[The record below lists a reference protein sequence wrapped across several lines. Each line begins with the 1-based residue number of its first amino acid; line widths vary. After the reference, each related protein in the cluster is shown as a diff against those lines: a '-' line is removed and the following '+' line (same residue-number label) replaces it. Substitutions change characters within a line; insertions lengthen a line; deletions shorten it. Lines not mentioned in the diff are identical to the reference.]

1 MSFCWLLAHTE
12 VRNHDAHEGFSATT
26 WTTTDDPPV
35 INLVSHRVVKADR
48 TGSNSMSFARLCF
61 QSFYSQ
67 CGHLKSCIQVFRSP
81 IYLYRKN
88 TKIQIRSRTSWGIYY
103 TFVFIILY
111 LSRWDL
117 NLISKKGLAN
127 RAAKATANTTHNNI
141 TSKKQILY
149 CIQTSEHKRVNNTK

>member
-1 MSFCWLLAHTE
+1 MCHSVEYWRTLRCAIMMRTRGFQQP
-12 VRNHDAHEGFSATT
+12 HE
-26 WTTTDDPPV
+26 PLQMIHEV

-88 TKIQIRSRTSWGIYY
+88 TKIQIRSRTSWGICY

-127 RAAKATANTTHNNI
+127 RAAKANTTHNNI